1 MKKVLA
7 TCVFVIGILISAYNQ
22 TVTIGRQVWMKQNLN
37 ISKFRNGDIIYQ
49 AKTKAEWIRAGS
61 NKQPAWCYFEFN
73 PANGIKFGKLY
84 NWYAVNDSRILE
96 PLGWHIATS
105 KEWLTLQNALEW
117 NYNYDELGN
126 PDDKL
131 KSTSG
136 WFDNRNGNNH
146 SGFTALPGGEC
157 EEGGGFPYIGQV
169 ACWWTR
175 EENDERYALSIKL
188 GYWSM
193 YNGNLQ
199 WNESA
204 KKLGMS
210 VRCVRDSVGVPP
222 PLTRPAKETIPK
234 IVADDVKEYEI
245 PKHANIEQMTLNTRL
260 KFSECNKSVKLKKSS
275 SFYCE
280 NNNISVPEALVYQ
293 SDKYT
298 KLVIKFK
305 FSHEKG
311 NTIDEKQTREFYY
324 ENGKL
329 FFIYVYSVD
338 EDRSIGL
345 ISKNENRY
353 YIQNNSIFKFLVN
366 KEDVKKV
373 NKLNYTSTDPE
384 LNLINFSTGNLN
396 EKNVCA
402 LLK

>member
-1 MKKVLA
+1 
-7 TCVFVIGILISAYNQ
+7 
-22 TVTIGRQVWMKQNLN
+22 
-37 ISKFRNGDIIYQ
+37 
-49 AKTKAEWIRAGS
+49 
-61 NKQPAWCYFEFN
+61 
-73 PANGIKFGKLY
+73 
-84 NWYAVNDSRILE
+84 
-96 PLGWHIATS
+96 
-105 KEWLTLQNALEW
+105 
-117 NYNYDELGN
+117 
-126 PDDKL
+126 
-131 KSTSG
+131 
-136 WFDNRNGNNH
+136 
-146 SGFTALPGGEC
+146 
-157 EEGGGFPYIGQV
+157 
-169 ACWWTR
+169 
-175 EENDERYALSIKL
+175 
-188 GYWSM
+188 
-193 YNGNLQ
+193 
-199 WNESA
+199 
-204 KKLGMS
+204 
-210 VRCVRDSVGVPP
+210 
-222 PLTRPAKETIPK
+222 
-234 IVADDVKEYEI
+234 
-245 PKHANIEQMTLNTRL
+245 MTLNTRL